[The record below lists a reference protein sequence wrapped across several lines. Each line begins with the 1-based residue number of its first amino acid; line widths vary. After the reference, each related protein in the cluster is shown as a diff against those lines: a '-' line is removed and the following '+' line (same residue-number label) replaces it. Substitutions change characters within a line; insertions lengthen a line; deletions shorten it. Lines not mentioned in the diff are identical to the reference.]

1 MKNIIHWCQPKRR
14 WTSHTYKTC
23 AKAEVIVV
31 TGEWHTE
38 TKPTKRSNPK
48 GWIVTDHS
56 NVIINPSEEMLST
69 IYKKERLM
77 YNKHNVTFNVNSGKA
92 LLFDKDGCYILEAI
106 R

>member
-38 TKPTKRSNPK
+38 TKPNKRSNPK
-48 GWIVTDHS
+48 GWIVTDS
-56 NVIINPSEEMLST
+56 DNVIVNPSDNLISK
-69 IYKKERLM
+69 IVKKERLI
-77 YNKHNVTFNVNSGKA
+77 YDKNTATFNSNRGTM
-92 LLFDKDGCYILEAI
+92 LLFDREGCHLVEVI
-106 R
+106 